1 MSFKES
7 MDLTS
12 LPIVTF
18 YQGDKKYNFLL
29 DTGSTMNILDS
40 NSSLQ
45 YKIIDTEGGT
55 ITGVNGEKVTAVYAD
70 ISLFY
75 KQKEFLTTIQV
86 LDMRTAFEDLKSESG
101 VTLHGILGNNFFSKY
116 GYVMD
121 YYNMIA
127 YPKK

>member
-7 MDLTS
+7 MDLAS

-29 DTGSTMNILDS
+29 DTGSTMNIIDATS
-40 NSSLQ
+40 
-45 YKIIDTEGGT
+45 KIEYTVEDGEKGT
-55 ITGVNGEKVTAVYAD
+55 VTGVNGVPTEVTYAKVN
-70 ISLFY
+70 LFY
-75 KQKEFLTTIQV
+75 KQKEFTTMVQV
-86 LDMRTAFEDLKSESG
+86 TDMREAFAFVKGETG
-101 VTLHGILGNNFFSKY
+101 VTLHGILGNNFFSEY
-116 GYVMD
+116 GYILD